1 MTGAPTRMPYGA
13 AASQARSSS
22 LANAVVAA
30 PEPGGLRG
38 PRIGE
43 GP

>member
-22 LANAVVAA
+22 LANAVWRL
-30 PEPGGLRG
+30 PSQDGLRG